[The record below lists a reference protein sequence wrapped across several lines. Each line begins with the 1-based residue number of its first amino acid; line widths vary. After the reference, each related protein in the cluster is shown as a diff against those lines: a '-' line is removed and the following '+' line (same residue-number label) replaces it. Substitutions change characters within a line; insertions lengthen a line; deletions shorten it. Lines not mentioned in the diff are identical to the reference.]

1 MKTAHVGAHHHWR
14 LYASRVQVHLQLH
27 TWDCSQRHA
36 KRQNA
41 ATDAR
46 DRIRQREA
54 RKNIGKRT
62 PLPSNSTLCTPSRS
76 EHQRSTGTLE
86 TASGSRKTVLHRLR
100 MARSLAHRAATT
112 GGRTHDASCTNSMD
126 DVPKDH
132 NNRRQAPCSSH
143 GAALI
148 KSARDRNRIVL
159 NFGTQVTGTI
169 PVQLP
174 LPHATPQC
182 LETATLR
189 RCCHAPAPQSHM
201 HFSERR
207 LQTAG
212 AETI

>member
-1 MKTAHVGAHHHWR
+1 MKPAHVGAHHHRR

-41 ATDAR
+41 ATVAI
-46 DRIRQREA
+46 DRIRQQEA
-54 RKNIGKRT
+54 RKNIGERI
-62 PLPSNSTLCTPSRS
+62 PLLSNSTLCMLSRS
-76 EHQRSTGTLE
+76 EHRRSTGTLE
-86 TASGSRKTVLHRLR
+86 TASGSRKTVLHRLP
-100 MARSLAHRAATT
+100 MARSLAHHAATT

-126 DVPKDH
+126 DVSKDH
-132 NNRRQAPCSSH
+132 NKRRQAPCSSH
-143 GAALI
+143 GHTLC

-159 NFGTQVTGTI
+159 NFTPVTGTA

-182 LETATLR
+182 LEPATLR
-189 RCCHAPAPQSHM
+189 RCCPAPAPQSHM

-212 AETI
+212 AVTI